1 METLLNPETENTAA
15 TQDITLIDGLF
26 NATDAADIIDAVL
39 NVKINY
45 HKLKRLSITE
55 GNSDDICEY
64 DNSRINELIEAK
76 ETAREYFKNVRL
88 NGGKLK
94 IDSTISISIQK

>member
-1 METLLNPETENTAA
+1 METILTTETENTTE
-15 TQDITLIDGLF
+15 TQEITLIDGLF

-55 GNSDDICEY
+55 GNSEDMCEY
-64 DNSRINELIEAK
+64 DNSRINELLKAK

-94 IDSTISISIQK
+94 IDSKISIAIQK